1 MHPSGAATTNTGLH
15 GSAKASLDDITG
27 PIVDFIALKLIADM
41 EYIVD

>member
-15 GSAKASLDDITG
+15 GSARASLDDITML
-27 PIVDFIALKLIADM
+27 IVALKLIADI